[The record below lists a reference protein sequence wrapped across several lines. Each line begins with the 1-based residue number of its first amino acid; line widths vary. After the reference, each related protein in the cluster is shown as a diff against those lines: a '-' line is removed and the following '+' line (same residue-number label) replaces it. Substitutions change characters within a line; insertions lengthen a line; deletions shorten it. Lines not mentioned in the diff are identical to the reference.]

1 MLSWKSCRQLCWQIG
16 TLYVL
21 DYLNDD
27 PRVRKLSP
35 DGLVTTVADTSI
47 RQ

>member
-1 MLSWKSCRQLCWQIG
+1 MLSWKSCRHLCWQIG

-35 DGLVTTVADTSI
+35 DGLVTTIADTSI